1 MSDIKKYFVDGGIL
15 VETPYFRYF
24 NGGAGF
30 GEGAIQGAEPLVTN
44 RKSKDYGD
52 YLLIDDNNPQS
63 IFAEYYARTFFS
75 TGYLWAPMFNK
86 TYEDCSLEF
95 NRKIREIEMLLSLS
109 DHVDVVNV
117 RNLLLRQSMLSVMSA
132 MDTFI
137 ADIVLTKITNDKES
151 FSKYAYAFVLKSD
164 VEIIPKIEQ
173 RVIDSVLRRSF
184 MNKQVIKDTFSVLF
198 NTEDFM
204 VESNVNNL
212 IIHRHLLAHR
222 GGRKKDGTYLTIT
235 RDDVRHALSVVRD
248 FENQVL
254 EVTGP

>member
-1 MSDIKKYFVDGGIL
+1 MPDIKKFFVDGGIL
-15 VETPYFRYF
+15 VKTPYFRYN

-30 GEGAIQGAEPLVTN
+30 GEGAVQDAKPLATN
-44 RKSKDYGD
+44 RKSKDYGE

-75 TGYLWAPMFNK
+75 TGYLWAPMFNN
-86 TYEDCSLEF
+86 TYEDCSREF
-95 NRKIREIEMLLSLS
+95 NRKIREIEMLLSLG
-109 DHVDVVNV
+109 DHVDVRNV
-117 RNLLLRQSMLSVMSA
+117 KNLLLRQSMLSVMSA

-137 ADIVLTKITNDKES
+137 ADIVLTKITNDIEA
-151 FSKYAYAFVLKSD
+151 FFKYAYAFVLKPD
-164 VEIIPKIEQ
+164 VEIIPIIEQ

-198 NTEDFM
+198 GIPDFL
-204 VESNVNNL
+204 VESSVNNL

-235 RDDVRHALSVVRD
+235 RYDVSHAVNAVSGFV
-248 FENQVL
+248 NQVL